1 MEKITN
7 KYVVIE
13 RSMSDTEDGT
23 VWIADTWADS
33 RAIRDAIKARGNG
46 YVTNMGESHDLT
58 PATGARTAHRA
69 TWPWLWP
76 WIAWKLRTANKPPA

>member
-58 PATGARTAHRA
+58 PRYWRKDGAPSNLALAMALDRLEAENRQ
-69 TWPWLWP
+69 
-76 WIAWKLRTANKPPA
+76 